1 MKKHSSSRRNPHV
14 SDGLRAEYRFDYRR
28 SRPNRFASRFEKGS
42 VVVVLEPDVASV
54 FKDSASVNDL
64 LRSVANAVRP
74 VRSRKTAPR
83 ALARPKRSR

>member
-1 MKKHSSSRRNPHV
+1 MKKPPSGKSAPRE
-14 SDGLRAEYRFDYRR
+14 SDGLRPEYRFDYRR

-74 VRSRKTAPR
+74 VRPRRPAPR
-83 ALARPKRSR
+83 VLARPKSSR